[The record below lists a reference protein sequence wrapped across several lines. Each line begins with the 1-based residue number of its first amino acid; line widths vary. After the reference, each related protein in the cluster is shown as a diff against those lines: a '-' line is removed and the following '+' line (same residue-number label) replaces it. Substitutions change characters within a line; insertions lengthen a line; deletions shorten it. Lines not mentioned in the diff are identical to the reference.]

1 MGLDYGFFQALTGP
15 MKAAGDIQA
24 NRDAKQLQE
33 LQLMQQQRQLELQQL
48 DKQKAIQT
56 QLNTSTQN
64 AMSDLYTKNN
74 FARDKDITEFQQ
86 WHKTNS
92 GWAEIQNI
100 LRQHGSI
107 DNARLYGGLDYK
119 LQEYYANI
127 KDNPISKRVNKNKAS
142 LELFRSYYDDKD
154 GNDKLLTTGAKQR
167 FIDFKEGKVDNFIFH
182 GARKDYLDETIKAR
196 NVADAIDLD
205 DVLYTGSNYMD
216 IRSDMINDM
225 NADPNTVFSD
235 DDMKAWLAKEL
246 NVDMS
251 GKTTYFGGEAMFGEK
266 AIDTNA
272 STLLQQNI
280 DETNKL
286 GIIKGGDY
294 FNNLNLKDEDTF
306 HKLFN
311 HPDNEMAAT
320 WNRFGGYDPEQQT
333 KSYVGTKAWFAKGR
347 QVVSGGRVLIDK
359 GIEDQITQIM
369 FGNHGDSDTPK
380 YVSKNRKIHGVD
392 MVNKYD
398 DRGHQIKQDDI
409 GFDNE
414 FFSIVEEA
422 QTMDLTLN
430 GYFVGLRGTG
440 ADGKS
445 ILLTDVTNEKDRAKM
460 AEQYKDVIFEPVIIA
475 EMEDFDLLTNDV
487 YYDVLDLGDQNV
499 LMAMNEAI
507 NPEKLNEVLTQTATY
522 EEQVARDKMINKRKI
537 VATAKLQRQLNMPEI
552 KDVND
557 LISGYDQSITVSL
570 GLSQVPAVKIQQ
582 VVPLIMS
589 DLYVTS
595 QKERTYPYDLT
606 PGETDPNKKMV
617 AQTPG
622 QYMAYSAKILREGLI
637 SGNPSF
643 AKMLEAIKT
652 GNYNEYSRSIYDK
665 KTFKTSRDISKGI
678 IQMQRN

>member
-1 MGLDYGFFQALTGP
+1 MGLDYGFFKALTGP
-15 MKAAGDIQA
+15 MQAAGDIQA
-24 NRDAKQLQE
+24 NRDAQQLKE

-48 DKQKAIQT
+48 DKQKAMQT

-86 WHKTNS
+86 WHETNS

-142 LELFRSYYDDKD
+142 LELFRSFYDDVD

-167 FIDFKEGKVDNFIFH
+167 FIDFKEGRVDNFIFH
-182 GARKDYLDETIKAR
+182 GARQDYLDETIKAR

-205 DVLYTGSNYMD
+205 DVLYSGSNYMD

-251 GKTTYFGGEAMFGEK
+251 GNTTYFGGEAMFGEK

-280 DETNKL
+280 DETKKI
-286 GIIKGGDY
+286 GISKGSDY
-294 FNNLNLKDEDTF
+294 FNNTNLKDGNTF

-311 HPDNEMAAT
+311 HSDYDMAST
-320 WNRFGGYDPEQQT
+320 WNRFGGYDPDQQT
-333 KSYVGTKAWFAKGR
+333 KSYVGTKAWFAKGK

-359 GIEDQITQIM
+359 GIEDQVTQIM

-380 YVSKNRKIHGVD
+380 YVSKDRKIYGVN
-392 MVNKYD
+392 MMNKYD
-398 DRGHQIKQDDI
+398 GDGHQIKQDDI
-409 GFDNE
+409 YFDNE
-414 FFSIVEEA
+414 FMTMTQESE
-422 QTMDLTLN
+422 TMDLRLN

-445 ILLTDVTNEKDRAKM
+445 ILLTDVTNEKDRAKL

-475 EMEDFDLLTNDV
+475 EMEDFDLITNDV

-499 LMAMNEAI
+499 LMAMNEVI

-522 EEQVARDKMINKRKI
+522 EEQVARDKMIGKRKT

-557 LISGYDQSITVSL
+557 LISGYDQSLTVSL